1 MLLLVP
7 LPCSIFRAMEK
18 KAASISIKWK
28 DPLKNRLIL
37 HGISIIDIKNNP
49 NFTGQGFHLDNLAE
63 TPKGGLIF
71 GCSCRS
77 SNKSNSTSK
86 THALRTEHLFD
97 PISFKTREDE
107 VSVAILNAARPNSW
121 DLQGSSEMNQAF
133 RNFWERG
140 ASNFEAPGVG
150 PHHLKMAVWLLV
162 SINSDSE
169 FWKLRPSN
177 ALGLLL

>member
-1 MLLLVP
+1 MEFPSLISRTIPTSQGKDFIWTTLLKHLKVGWFLVAHVAHPINQTQQAKHML
-7 LPCSIFRAMEK
+7 
-18 KAASISIKWK
+18 
-28 DPLKNRLIL
+28 
-37 HGISIIDIKNNP
+37 
-49 NFTGQGFHLDNLAE
+49 
-63 TPKGGLIF
+63 
-71 GCSCRS
+71 
-77 SNKSNSTSK
+77 
-86 THALRTEHLFD
+86 LRTEHLFD